1 MAGER
6 AAHLRVGSDET
17 SLGGKTEKRQ
27 QKCGCRMLYEL
38 NKMQKEKKLACY
50 GVQREG
56 YRVMREMGKDLAK
69 SGIQQFGQFFQ

>member
-38 NKMQKEKKLACY
+38 NKMQKEKKN
-50 GVQREG
+50 
-56 YRVMREMGKDLAK
+56 YRVMEYRERA
-69 SGIQQFGQFFQ
+69 IE